1 MVQKATSLKN
11 QITKIVFAAAVL
23 FAINFAA
30 GAQSGE
36 ALIDKLVQKGILTET
51 EAKEL
56 RQESDIGFGKT
67 FALKTGMSDLLSQV
81 KFGGYIQA
89 NAEFGDVSAFE
100 GRFSGGPNAINDRF
114 RLRRARINV
123 TGVFLDH
130 FDFKLEGDF
139 SQTDGLGKDKH
150 GDTRSAFSASDVF
163 LNWNQFP
170 EANIKFGQ
178 YKAPF
183 GIEQTTLDTI
193 LFTAER
199 SLVTGALTPERQI
212 GVQLWGKPLAHL
224 WPEQKELLRYAFG
237 VFNGNNRN
245 ITANDNGGFM
255 YAARVELIPWAGKLF
270 EQDSKLKI
278 GFDGLYSRDAAGVN
292 LSQTGNLRLQSDG
305 SLKSFEDHND
315 DIRRGWAANISFN
328 LGPFDLVAE
337 YLEERIRPAGTS
349 TLATSGFGTTNA
361 FVANGY
367 YVLGSY
373 FLPGKKF
380 QLVTKWESL
389 NPGQAAH
396 DDIQSVTGGL
406 NYYIRGDNL
415 KLMLNYIHTWSDF
428 RRHNSGFGDD
438 QFDEV
443 LVRAQI
449 MF

>member
-1 MVQKATSLKN
+1 MNLKNLLATSL
-11 QITKIVFAAAVL
+11 VAASLLWCVIAP
-23 FAINFAA
+23 
-30 GAQSGE
+30 AQSAD
-36 ALIDKLVQKGILTET
+36 ALIHKLVEKGILTDK
-51 EAKEL
+51 EATEL
-56 RQESDIGFGKT
+56 RHESDKDFDHA
-67 FALKTGMSDLLSQV
+67 FALKTGMSDLLSQL
-81 KFGGYIQA
+81 KLGGYIQGS
-89 NAEFGDVSAFE
+89 AEFSDVSAFE
-100 GRFSGGPNAINDRF
+100 GRFPGGPNEVNDRF

-163 LNWNQFP
+163 LNWHQFP

-183 GIEQTTLDTI
+183 GMEQTTLDTTI
-193 LFTAER
+193 FTAER
-199 SLVTGALTPERQI
+199 SLPTGALTPERQI

-224 WPEQKELLRYAFG
+224 WPEQRDLLYYAFG
-237 VFNGNNRN
+237 VFNGNGRN
-245 ITANDNGGFM
+245 FVVNDNGDFM
-255 YAARVELIPWAGKLF
+255 YAARVQFTPWAGKLLG
-270 EQDSKLKI
+270 QDSKLRI

-305 SLKSFEDHND
+305 SLKAFEDHNE

-328 LGPFDLVAE
+328 LGPFDLIAE
-337 YLEERIRPAGTS
+337 YLEERIRPVGTS
-349 TLATSGFGTTNA
+349 TLATSGFGKTNA

-367 YVLGSY
+367 YAQGSY

-380 QLVTKWESL
+380 QLVTKWEGF

-396 DDIQSVTGGL
+396 DDIQSITGGL

-415 KLMLNYIHTWSDF
+415 KLMFNYIHTWSDF
-428 RRHNSGFGDD
+428 RRHNSGLGDD
-438 QFDEV
+438 EFNEA

-449 MF
+449 LF

>member
-1 MVQKATSLKN
+1 MPKKSSHIRIAKTLLATTALLAL
-11 QITKIVFAAAVL
+11 IPDTW
-23 FAINFAA
+23 
-30 GAQSGE
+30 AQSAD
-36 ALIDKLVQKGILTET
+36 ALIVKLVQKGILTGK
-51 EAKEL
+51 EATEL
-56 RQESDIGFGKT
+56 RQESDKGFGRA

-81 KFGGYIQA
+81 KLGGYIQA

-114 RLRRARINV
+114 RLRRARFNV
-123 TGVFLDH
+123 TGEFLEH

-163 LNWNQFP
+163 LNWNQLP

-183 GIEQTTLDTI
+183 GLEQTTPDTTI
-193 LFTAER
+193 FTVER
-199 SLVTGALTPERQI
+199 SSPTGALTPERQI
-212 GVQLWGKPLAHL
+212 GVQLWGKPLAHF
-224 WPEQKELLRYAFG
+224 WPEQKDLLGYAFG

-245 ITANDNGGFM
+245 ATVNDNSDFL
-255 YAARVELIPWAGKLF
+255 YAARVVLTPWTGKLF
-270 EQDSKLKI
+270 EQDARLKI

-292 LSQTGNLRLQSDG
+292 LTQTGNLRLQSDG
-305 SLKSFEDHND
+305 SLKAFEDHND
-315 DIRRGWAANISFN
+315 DIRRGWAANVSFN
-328 LGPFDLVAE
+328 LGPFDFIAE
-337 YLEERIRPAGTS
+337 YLEERIRPVGTS
-349 TLATSGFGTTNA
+349 TLATSGFGKTNE

-367 YVLGSY
+367 YVQGSY

-396 DDIQSVTGGL
+396 DDIQSVTGGV

-415 KLMLNYIHTWSDF
+415 KLMFNYIHTWSDF
-428 RRHNSGFGDD
+428 RRHNSELGDD

-449 MF
+449 LF